1 MDNKFDLTTLELL
14 LQRLEKEHNPD
25 LNAMVNEL
33 IMSSKKAGSLGL
45 ELKEIASLCTLGF
58 IVSQDPQL
66 QSFVAYLI
74 SRLQDD
80 SGVFN

>member
-1 MDNKFDLTTLELL
+1 MDNRFDLTTLELL
-14 LQRLEKEHNPD
+14 MQRLETEDNPELKE
-25 LNAMVNEL
+25 MVNEL
-33 IMSSKKAGSLGL
+33 IMSSKKAGTLGL

-74 SRLQDD
+74 SRLQED